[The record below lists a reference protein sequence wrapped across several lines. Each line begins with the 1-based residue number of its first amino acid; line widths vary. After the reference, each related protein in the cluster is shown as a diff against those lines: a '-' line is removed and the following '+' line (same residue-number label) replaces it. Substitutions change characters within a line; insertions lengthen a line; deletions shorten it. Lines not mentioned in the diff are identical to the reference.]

1 MRYLM
6 LYRPGPDSVEGGQ
19 PDPQHMAE
27 MGRLIEDMT
36 KAGVLV
42 ATEGLR
48 PRSDCARVTLSA
60 GAVTVSDAPERIA
73 GYALVNADSKA
84 AAIASA
90 EHFLRIAGDGT
101 CEIRQVMQF
110 GPTPA

>member
-6 LYRPGPDSVEGGQ
+6 LYRPGPDSIEGGQ
-19 PDPQHMAE
+19 PDPQHMAD

-48 PRSDCARVTLSA
+48 PRSDCALVMLSA
-60 GAVTVSDAPERIA
+60 GKATVSEAKERIA
-73 GYALVNADSKA
+73 GYALVNAETKE

-90 EHFLRIAGDGT
+90 EQFLRVAGDGT
-101 CEIRQVMQF
+101 CEIRQVMEF
-110 GPTPA
+110 GPPPA